1 MDKVN
6 EFEHGIDEARV
17 RGSYGVRFTK
27 EARQHYTH
35 SDLEKLLENPEQL
48 SDMIQH
54 HKEKQVP
61 RLDALDDYY
70 EGGNVGILQENRRI
84 EKHLADHRAS
94 HNFAEYVS
102 QFIQGYMVGIPISVQ
117 HEKDAANE
125 KLNDLNTEADA
136 DAHNSDLILDLSIY
150 GRAYELLHR
159 NYEDQIRMSL
169 LSPLETFVIYSDTVD
184 RQPLAGIRHYK
195 PVGGDK
201 TLKVEVYTAN
211 RIYRYHAK
219 DLHSVQLEFEGVQDH
234 YFGGVPIIEYS
245 NNRFRQGD
253 FEKVIPLIDLYDAAQ
268 SDTANYMTDLNDAML
283 VIKGNLELDVEE
295 AKNMKSANL
304 LFLQAEVNASGQ
316 AGQADAGYIYKQYD
330 VTGVEK
336 YKERIENDI
345 HKFTNTPDMND
356 DKFGGNQTGVAMVY
370 KLFGLEQKRA
380 IKERLFKRSMMQR
393 YRLINNIMKT
403 AAEGAFDPAELTIT
417 FTPNLPEDIS
427 EKLATFIDA
436 GGQLSQETLL
446 KLISSL
452 VPDAKKELDRL
463 EAEKPVRPSYD
474 FQTPTPTQ
482 PTETEEVSDDANE

>member
-6 EFEHGIDEARV
+6 EFEHDVDSGKIV
-17 RGSYGVRFTK
+17 RGTYGVHFTK
-27 EARQHYTH
+27 EAREHYTH
-35 SDLEKLLENPEQL
+35 SDLSELLENPEQL
-48 SDMIQH
+48 SAMIRH

-70 EGGNVGILQENRRI
+70 EGGNVGILQQNRRL

-102 QFIQGYMVGIPISVQ
+102 QFIQGYMVGIPITVQ
-117 HEKDAANE
+117 HENEAANE
-125 KLNDLNTEADA
+125 QLNELNTAADT

-150 GRAYELLHR
+150 GRAYELLYR
-159 NYEDQIRMSL
+159 TYDDEIRMAL

-184 RQPLAGIRHYK
+184 KRPIAGIRYYK

-201 TLKVEVYTAN
+201 TMIVEAYTAEN
-211 RIYRYHAK
+211 IYRYHAK
-219 DLHSVQLEFEGVQDH
+219 DLHSVQLEFEGVREH

-295 AKNMKSANL
+295 AKNMKNANL
-304 LFLQAEVNASGQ
+304 LFLQAEAGIDGK

-330 VTGVEK
+330 VSGVEK

-356 DKFGGNQTGVAMVY
+356 DKFGGNQTGVAMIY

-380 IKERLFKRSMMQR
+380 IKERLFKRSMMLR
-393 YRLINNIMKT
+393 YRLINNLMTT
-403 AAEGAFDPAELTIT
+403 AAEGAFDPSELTIT

-427 EKLATFIDA
+427 EKLKAFIDA

-452 VPDAKKELDRL
+452 VPDAKKELERL
-463 EAEKPVRPSYD
+463 EEEKPARPSYD
-474 FQTPTPTQ
+474 FQNIQPSQ
-482 PTETEEVSDDANE
+482 PTETEEVSEDV